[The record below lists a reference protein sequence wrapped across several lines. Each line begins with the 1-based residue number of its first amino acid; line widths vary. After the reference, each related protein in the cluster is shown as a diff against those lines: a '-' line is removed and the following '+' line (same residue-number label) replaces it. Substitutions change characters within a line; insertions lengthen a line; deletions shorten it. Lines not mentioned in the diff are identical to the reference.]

1 MPDPVS
7 PFAADT
13 WFAGH
18 MSTPQIRDLG
28 RALITG
34 ATAGIGHEYAR
45 QLAAQGHD
53 LVLNARDVARLEE
66 VAEQLRSTYGVDVEV
81 LPADLAD
88 RDQMALVEARLADDE
103 RPVDLLVNNAGFGL
117 RKRFLDADVED
128 EQAML
133 DVLVVAVMRL
143 SHAALKAMAARG
155 RGGIINVSSVA
166 SFLPRG
172 TYSAAKA
179 WVTSFGQWAAN
190 EYAAQGITVLTLC
203 PGFTRTEF
211 HGRMGI
217 GRDSAPEFMW
227 LESEFLI
234 EQSLRDFDRG
244 RVLSIPG
251 AQYKTVTAVARLL
264 PRNLLQAYQA
274 MGRK

>member
-1 MPDPVS
+1 MPDPPWPPV
-7 PFAADT
+7 ADT
-13 WFAGH
+13 WFAGR
-18 MSTPQIRDLG
+18 MSTPQISDLG
-28 RALITG
+28 RVLITG

-45 QLAAQGHD
+45 QLASRGHD
-53 LVLNARDVARLEE
+53 LVLNARDVPRLEE
-66 VAEQLRSTYGVDVEV
+66 VAAQLRSTYGVDVEL
-81 LPADLAD
+81 LPADLTD
-88 RDQMALVEARLADDE
+88 RTEMARVEARLADDE

-117 RKRFLDADVED
+117 RKRFLDSDVED

-234 EQSLRDFDRG
+234 EQSLRDFDKG
-244 RVLSIPG
+244 KVLSIPG

-264 PRNLLQAYQA
+264 PRNLLQAYQS

>member
-1 MPDPVS
+1 MPDPPWPPV
-7 PFAADT
+7 ADT
-13 WFAGH
+13 WFAGR
-18 MSTPQIRDLG
+18 MSTPQISDLG
-28 RALITG
+28 RVLITG

-45 QLAAQGHD
+45 QLASRGHD
-53 LVLNARDVARLEE
+53 LVLNARDVPRLEE
-66 VAEQLRSTYGVDVEV
+66 VAAQLRSTYGVDVEL
-81 LPADLAD
+81 LPADLTD
-88 RDQMALVEARLADDE
+88 RTEMARVEARLADDE

-117 RKRFLDADVED
+117 RKRFLDSDVED

-143 SHAALKAMAARG
+143 SHAALKAMVGRG

-234 EQSLRDFDRG
+234 EQSLRDFDKG
-244 RVLSIPG
+244 KVLSIPG

-264 PRNLLQAYQA
+264 PRNLLQAYQS

>member
-1 MPDPVS
+1 
-7 PFAADT
+7 
-13 WFAGH
+13 
-18 MSTPQIRDLG
+18 MSTPQISDLG
-28 RALITG
+28 RVLITG

-45 QLAAQGHD
+45 QLASRGHD
-53 LVLNARDVARLEE
+53 LVLNARDVPRLEE
-66 VAEQLRSTYGVDVEV
+66 VAAQLRSTYGVEVEL
-81 LPADLAD
+81 LPADLTD
-88 RDQMALVEARLADDE
+88 RGQMALVERRLADAD
-103 RPVDLLVNNAGFGL
+103 RPVDLLINNAGFGL
-117 RKRFLDADVED
+117 RKRFLDGDVED

-143 SHAALKAMAARG
+143 SHAALQAMAARG

-190 EYAAQGITVLTLC
+190 EYAAQGVTVLTLC
-203 PGFTRTEF
+203 PGFTKTEF

-234 EQSLRDFDRG
+234 EQSLRDFDKG
-244 RVLSIPG
+244 KVLSIPG

-264 PRNLLQAYQA
+264 PRNLLHAYQS